1 MRRFLLIAMIIM
13 LPLRGLMGDAMAV
26 QMLPTTL
33 QQAEHAFD
41 SGAENATHL
50 IADSAYSTRATD
62 AFDHQKTAAIT
73 NAPCHDGI
81 ATADDDGDDGDDGI
95 VAKDAC
101 STCQACHLSAFVS
114 NSPLVMPMTIAEAKP
129 ASPAV
134 QWVSAE
140 LPLLAKPPVF

>member
-1 MRRFLLIAMIIM
+1 MRRLLLIAMIIM
-13 LPLRGLMGDAMAV
+13 LPLRGLMGDAMAA
-26 QMLPTTL
+26 QMLPTAL

-73 NAPCHDGI
+73 NAPCHDGT
-81 ATADDDGDDGDDGI
+81 ATADDDGDDGV

-140 LPLLAKPPVF
+140 LSLLAKPPVF

>member
-1 MRRFLLIAMIIM
+1 MRKFLLLAMIIL
-13 LPLRGLMGDAMAV
+13 LPLRGLMGDAMAA

-33 QQAEHAFD
+33 QQAELAFD
-41 SGAENATHL
+41 SGGENDISL
-50 IADSAYSTRATD
+50 IADIPYSTGAAD
-62 AFDHQKTAAIT
+62 AFDHKKTAVIAT
-73 NAPCHDGI
+73 APCHDGT
-81 ATADDDGDDGDDGI
+81 ATVGDDGV

-129 ASPAV
+129 ASPVV

-140 LPLLAKPPVF
+140 LSLLAKTPVF

>member
-41 SGAENATHL
+41 SGAEKATYL
-50 IADSAYSTRATD
+50 IADSAYFTRATD

-73 NAPCHDGI
+73 NAPCHDGT
-81 ATADDDGDDGDDGI
+81 ATADDDG
-95 VAKDAC
+95 VAAKDAC

-140 LPLLAKPPVF
+140 LSLLAKPPVF